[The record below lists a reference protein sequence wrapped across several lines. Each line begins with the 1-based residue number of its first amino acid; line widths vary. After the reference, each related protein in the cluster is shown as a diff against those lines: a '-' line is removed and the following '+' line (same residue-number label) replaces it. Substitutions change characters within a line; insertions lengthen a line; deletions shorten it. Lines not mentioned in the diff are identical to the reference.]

1 MSYLFCYFCE
11 DKTLY
16 EMKRIA
22 LLIVALLISIT
33 SFAQVGRFKNIPT
46 LYSGYSLKLDTAT
59 GALSAV
65 HYDNATGDVSEEV
78 ISAKKSSDVKQVGR
92 FEFRRT
98 EYIGTYVIFDSATG
112 KYTNVKW
119 QPKRKESAESA
130 LPAKPEEVVKSE
142 TPLEPTVD
150 PRAAFPGL
158 HGDVEVPSANTTAA
172 EKDDKLI
179 AGQASGHT
187 AVQGAS
193 EGHAN
198 AKLKGRTVMGT
209 MPRPAYNGTAEGTVV
224 VKIKVDQYGNVTE
237 ALPGAEGTTVTDKEL
252 WRAARN
258 AAQKAHFN
266 MAADAPAVQE
276 GTITYRFSM
285 K

>member
-1 MSYLFCYFCE
+1 
-11 DKTLY
+11 
-16 EMKRIA
+16 MKRITLLIAA
-22 LLIVALLISIT
+22 LLITIA

-92 FEFRRT
+92 YEFRRT

-119 QPKRKESAESA
+119 QPKRKESTDGAESA
-130 LPAKPEEVVKSE
+130 KPAKPEEVVKSE
-142 TPLEPTVD
+142 SPKEPTLD

-158 HGDVEVPSANTTAA
+158 NGDVEVPSANTTAA
-172 EKDDKLI
+172 EKEEKII
-179 AGQASGHT
+179 AGQSSGHSS
-187 AVQGAS
+187 VQGAS

-198 AKLKGRTVMGT
+198 AKLNGRTVMGA

-258 AAQKAHFN
+258 AAIKAHFN
-266 MAADAPAVQE
+266 MSSDAPAVQE
-276 GTITYRFSM
+276 GTITYRFSL